1 VSVIVINCG
10 STSLKA
16 ERLDPVSGT
25 RHASLLVERIGEP
38 GSAITDH
45 GVALAKALETLLDV
59 DGAPPVTVVGHR
71 VVHGG
76 EAFQAPV
83 RIDDGVIAAIEALVP
98 LAPLHLPHNLA
109 GIRAALKALPDIP
122 HVAVFD
128 TAVHA
133 TLPRRARTYA
143 LPYAAAKKHGIR
155 RYGFHGPSHAW
166 VAERAA
172 QWLEADVRDLRLIT
186 CHLGGGCSITAWE
199 NGASVE
205 TSMGLTP
212 LEGLVMASRSGDVD
226 PGALIAYARAEGL
239 DLDGLDD
246 VLNTQSGFVGLAG
259 SKDLRDLEAR
269 AAEGDDAARLAI
281 AVFAHRVRKYIGAYA
296 AVLDGVDAIVLTGG
310 IGENAVAMRQR
321 IAQRFGYLGL
331 SLDLDRNAD
340 AKVTDDVP
348 VARISDEKSRTKL
361 LVVKTDE
368 NRSIGTSALK
378 IARGLDHIDAL
389 PPLPVKISA
398 RHVHLTQEHVEALFG
413 EGHQLTPR
421 APLGQPGQF
430 ICEERVTIVGPKRS
444 IERVGIIGP
453 TRPAT
458 QVEISRTDE
467 FTLGIDAP
475 VRMSGDH
482 RETPGITLVGPKGEI
497 TTKSGL
503 ICAWRHIHMTPKD
516 AALYGVEHGDRV
528 EVELDTTDR
537 DVILKDVIVRV
548 KDTYALEMH
557 IDTDEANAADLGRSA
572 EGMLVDT
579 GTTAHVKR
587 RTTRFDRLDRL
598 ERL

>member
-1 VSVIVINCG
+1 MSTVVINCG

-16 ERLDPVSGT
+16 ERLDPVKGT
-25 RHASLLVERIGEP
+25 RFASVKVERIGEP
-38 GSAITDH
+38 GEVPDH
-45 GVALAKALETLLDV
+45 GAALAKALESLLAADASGV
-59 DGAPPVTVVGHR
+59 EEVEVVGHR

-76 EAFQAPV
+76 EAFQEPV
-83 RIDDGVIAAIEALVP
+83 RIDADVVNAIEALVP

-109 GIRAALKALPDIP
+109 GIRAALEALPDVP

-133 TLPRRARTYA
+133 TLPRRAHTYA
-143 LPYAAAKKHGIR
+143 LPHEAAVKHGIR

-172 QWLEADVRDLRLIT
+172 EWLQADVRDLRLIT
-186 CHLGGGCSITAWE
+186 CHLGGGCSVTAWE

-226 PGALIAYARAEGL
+226 PGALIAFARAEGL
-239 DLDGLDD
+239 DLDGLDA
-246 VLNTQSGFVGLAG
+246 VLNRQSGFVGLAG

-269 AAEGDDAARLAI
+269 AADGDDAARLAI

-340 AKVTDDVP
+340 ATVSDDAP
-348 VARISDEKSRTKL
+348 VAVISDGRSRTKL

-368 NRSIGTSALK
+368 ARSIGTSALK
-378 IARGLDHIDAL
+378 IAKGFDHVDSL

-413 EGHQLTPR
+413 EGHELTPR
-421 APLGQPGQF
+421 KPLGQPSQF

-467 FTLGIDAP
+467 FHLGIDAP

-482 RETPGITLVGPKGEI
+482 RETPGITLRGPAGEI
-497 TTKSGL
+497 TTDSGL

-516 AALYGVEHGDRV
+516 AELYGVKHGDRV
-528 EVELDTTDR
+528 EIELDTQDR
-537 DVILKDVIVRV
+537 DLILKDVIVRV
-548 KDTYALEMH
+548 KDSYVLEMH
-557 IDTDEANAADLGRSA
+557 IDTDEANAADLGRGA
-572 EGMLVDT
+572 EGMLVQT
-579 GTTAHVKR
+579 EATARVTR
-587 RTTRFDRLDRL
+587 RATRFDRLNAK
-598 ERL
+598 